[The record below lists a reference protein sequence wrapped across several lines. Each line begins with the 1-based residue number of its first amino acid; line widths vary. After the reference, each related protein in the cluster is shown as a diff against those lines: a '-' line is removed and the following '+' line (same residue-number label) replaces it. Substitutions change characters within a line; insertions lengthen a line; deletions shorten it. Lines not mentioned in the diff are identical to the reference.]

1 MTNYLQPIPVS
12 VVIPCFN
19 SELTIERAINSV
31 LNQLALPK
39 EIIIVDDCSTDN
51 TKQVLDKIQLLNPE
65 KLKIIVLERNIG
77 VASARNIGWDVASQ
91 LYIAFLDADDSWHS
105 EKLKIQYNYMLN
117 NPEISLCGTKCSIF
131 SNENKSHPN
140 NSSKLRIKKIT
151 ALNMLFKN
159 PFNTPTV
166 MIKRNIALRFRDNQR
181 FAEDIL
187 LWQQIAFS
195 GFNVA
200 RIEEFLAYVYKPFY
214 GKSGLSD
221 NLFEMEKFELN
232 NFIKLYKEGHFNI
245 LILMIAVIFSVLK
258 FLKRLFFSSV
268 KRFFEG

>member
-1 MTNYLQPIPVS
+1 MTNYLQSIPVS

-31 LNQLALPK
+31 FCQLVRPK
-39 EIIIVDDCSTDN
+39 EIVIVDDCSSDN
-51 TKQVLDKIQLLNPE
+51 TLQVLQSIKLSNPE
-65 KLKIIVLERNIG
+65 IINIIKIEKNCG
-77 VASARNIGWDVASQ
+77 AASARNIGWNVASQ
-91 LYIAFLDADDSWHS
+91 LYIAFLDADDSWHP

-117 NPEISLCGTKCSIF
+117 NPEITLCGTKCAIST
-131 SNENKSHPN
+131 NENTKDSFRFN
-140 NSSKLRIKKIT
+140 LRIKKIT
-151 ALNMLFKN
+151 SLSMLFKN

-166 MIKRNIALRFRDNQR
+166 MVKRDIAFRFNEGQR

-187 LWQQIAFS
+187 LWLQIGFS
-195 GFNVA
+195 GYKVA

-232 NFIKLYKEGHFNI
+232 NFIKLYKEGHFKI